1 MMQNKV
7 IEKVNHFF
15 SKHERHTYKKG
26 EYLKTPDKQLEG
38 VFCLQNGVVRCF
50 AISKEG
56 AELTINIFKPVSFFP
71 VGWVINN
78 ASDNYTYQATTDVE
92 VFIAPKDAVEKFMQ
106 DNPDVVYDLLKRIY
120 RGLEGYFMRME
131 SLLSGEPYFRTV
143 VQLIIH
149 TRRFGKKEGE
159 QYKVNLTHSQL
170 ASLAGLSRETVTREI
185 KKLEDKK
192 LIQYEGKQLMVLDI
206 AKLEEQMAS

>member
-1 MMQNKV
+1 MQNKI
-7 IEKVNHFF
+7 IEKINNFF
-15 SKHERHTYKKG
+15 TKYERHTYKKG
-26 EYLKTPDKQLEG
+26 EYLKTPDRQPEG
-38 VFCLQNGVVRCF
+38 IFCLQSGVVRCF
-50 AISKEG
+50 AISKDG

-71 VGWVINN
+71 VGWVINY
-78 ASDNYTYQATTDVE
+78 ASDNYTYEAITDVE
-92 VFIAPKDAVEKFMQ
+92 VFIAPKDEFETFLQ

-131 SLLSGEPYFRTV
+131 SLLSGEPHFRTV

-159 QYKVNLTHSQL
+159 QYNVNLTHSQL

-192 LIQYEGKQLMVLDI
+192 LVAYEGKQLIVLDI
-206 AKLEEQMAS
+206 AKLEEQITS